1 MKMKSH
7 RLAVPALVAGLLSLL
22 GLLAKP
28 AEAQVSI
35 TGKAG
40 TLGLGAELTIGLLP
54 RLDGRLGVNGF
65 SYSDRREASDIE
77 YDADARLRTATALL
91 DLHPGGHAF
100 RLTGGLV
107 WNGTRV
113 DGHSR
118 PSSSGTYDISGVQ
131 IPVSVVQRLDAR
143 AEFDP
148 IAPYVGLGW
157 GNPIRSGRRAGISF
171 DLGVIFQGKAD
182 VKLTPVIPQNSPINT
197 TPGARQV
204 FDILLEREERELEDE
219 ASDYDLYPVVS
230 LGVWYRF

>member
-1 MKMKSH
+1 MRIKNPEWLIVLILSCFFA
-7 RLAVPALVAGLLSLL
+7 LPAG
-22 GLLAKP
+22 
-28 AEAQVSI
+28 AQVAL

-40 TLGLGAELTIGLLP
+40 TLGLGAELTVGLLP
-54 RLDGRLGVNGF
+54 HLDGRLGVNGF
-65 SYSDRREASDIE
+65 SYSDRREASNID

-91 DLHPGGHAF
+91 DLHPGGNAF
-100 RLTGGLV
+100 RLTAGLV

-118 PSSSGTYDISGVQ
+118 PSAAGTYDIGGVQ
-131 IPVSVVQRLDAR
+131 IPVSVVQRLDGR
-143 AEFDP
+143 AELDP

-157 GNPIRSGRRAGISF
+157 GNPIHSARRAGVTF

-182 VKLTPVIPQNSPINT
+182 VKLTPVIPAGSPINT
-197 TPGARQV
+197 TPGARAAL
-204 FDILLEREERELEDE
+204 DILIAREEQDLEDE